1 METLK
6 ERLEWAKNS
15 IKGTSQ
21 RKEVHRFDKIY
32 PFTTEN
38 ISGYIDLFD
47 LENKKLLTV
56 GSSCDQIF
64 NASLKGCKD
73 ITSLDVNPYT
83 EYYYYFKLAAL
94 LELDK
99 DEFIK
104 FLSYVGYPY
113 KSIKENKEV
122 FNEADFNKIKDTLKN
137 ISYDSY
143 YFWDELYKEFKG
155 NKIRYMLFAP
165 DEYQLPI
172 KVGCNRYL
180 QTEENYNKI
189 RKSLLD
195 TNIKFV
201 TDNILNIEKTNIKDK
216 FDSIWLSNIATYL
229 DHESIKKIPEIY
241 SKYLNEPG
249 KLLISYLYIT
259 NMIPDN
265 KANYR
270 PIYKLSRTFE
280 LLQEFNP
287 ELNSFI
293 GINGIKFE
301 DESVTDSIL
310 VYKK

>member
-94 LELDK
+94 LELNQE
-99 DEFIK
+99 EFIR
-104 FLSYVGYPY
+104 FLSYIDPY
-113 KSIKENKEV
+113 KSTRENKEV
-122 FNEADFNKIKDTLKN
+122 FNEADFNKIKDTLKKL
-137 ISYDSY
+137 SYDSY
-143 YFWDELYKEFKG
+143 YFWNELYNEFKG
-155 NKIRYMLFAP
+155 LDIRYYLFAR

-180 QTEENYNKI
+180 QTEENYNKT
-189 RKSLLD
+189 RKSLLN
-195 TNIKFV
+195 TNINFV
-201 TDNILNIEKTNIKDK
+201 TNNILDIEHTNIKDI
-216 FDSIWLSNIATYL
+216 FDNIWLSNIATYL
-229 DHESIKKIPEIY
+229 DHERIKKIPEIY
-241 SKYLNEPG
+241 SKYLNETG

-259 NMIPDN
+259 NMIPEN
-265 KANYR
+265 KANYK

-287 ELNSFI
+287 ELISFI
-293 GINGIKFE
+293 GINGIKF
-301 DESVTDSIL
+301 DDDSVTDSIL